1 MNNTNKV
8 RMNDIIDFTGHH
20 VILWPSDT
28 RPKFA
33 TIVAVTELG
42 FLFRITKDGSDE
54 YKAGDVLFV
63 NHTCHITFKLVD
75 PLILAQRTT
84 VKE

>member
-1 MNNTNKV
+1 MSNNKVKMNNN
-8 RMNDIIDFTGHH
+8 IDFTGQH

-33 TIVAVTELG
+33 TIVAITELG
-42 FLFRITKDGSDE
+42 FLFRIDKDVRDE

-63 NHTCHITFKLVD
+63 NNASRIIFKLVD